1 MDRTTVFNSTVAAAA
16 HRQDE
21 KSAGDEI
28 HRNLHALALIHPHTD
43 DLKRLLSPEMFLKPN
58 SAAFAHVFH
67 YLFKILDAREFRRS
81 FRWPC
86 SDKQDES
93 TFRTAAV
100 VLMNALIDR
109 HKLPL
114 EPVKMHSVVL
124 PGGLKFM
131 RIVYEFTAQAMRD
144 TVAKH
149 CPPEDDKYAFVCGA
163 SGCKFV
169 YNANDKN

>member
-1 MDRTTVFNSTVAAAA
+1 MDRTTVFNTTVAAAA

-21 KSAGDEI
+21 RCVADEI
-28 HRNLHALALIHPHTD
+28 HRNLHALAIFHPPTN
-43 DLKRLLSPEMFLKPN
+43 DLKRLLGTDMFLKPN
-58 SAAFAHVFH
+58 SAAFMHVFH
-67 YLFKILDAREFRRS
+67 FLFNILDVREFRRS

-100 VLMNALIDR
+100 ALMNTLIER

-131 RIVYEFTAQAMRD
+131 RIVFEFTAQAMRD

-149 CPPEDDKYAFVCGA
+149 CPADDDKYGRPC
-163 SGCKFV
+163 C
-169 YNANDKN
+169 NTC